1 MFGSRAI
8 IAYLI
13 VLREYRLSWA
23 SEFEQNI
30 RDYRKLAMF
39 QSVICLIEMFRWLRL
54 FDRTSKYV
62 NLIQETFY
70 GIYHFTWVLF
80 VIILIFTFPFYLLNM
95 NNFDNSQ
102 DPILSDNISTK
113 IPLDYYSHD
122 EYEYYENYSIGVSY
136 SLLGSFM

>member
-1 MFGSRAI
+1 M
-8 IAYLI
+8 
-13 VLREYRLSWA
+13 
-23 SEFEQNI
+23 
-30 RDYRKLAMF
+30 
-39 QSVICLIEMFRWLRL
+39 
-54 FDRTSKYV
+54 
-62 NLIQETFY
+62 
-70 GIYHFTWVLF
+70 
-80 VIILIFTFPFYLLNM
+80 IFTFPFYLLNM